1 MSTIFSGA
9 IFGAPLRNE
18 NKTIEMKM
26 NVVVRKW
33 NRLKWKWVEEKN
45 ENEDSINI
53 LPMIDI
59 IFAILSFFIISS
71 LYLTKIDTIKV
82 NLPKS
87 STAVREQN
95 KPQIITIDNNE
106 NIYFNSNE
114 ISLTNMS
121 SLIRTN
127 IENLEEPIVIL
138 RADTSVKHGFIVNL
152 LDELRKIEN
161 LKIGISTEKQLSG
174 L

>member
-1 MSTIFSGA
+1 MYF
-9 IFGAPLRNE
+9 
-18 NKTIEMKM
+18 K
-26 NVVVRKW
+26 
-33 NRLKWKWVEEKN
+33 EKN
-45 ENEDSINI
+45 ESGDSINI

-71 LYLTKIDTIKV
+71 LYLTRIDSIKV

-95 KPQIITIDNNE
+95 KPQIITVDSNE
-106 NIYFNSNE
+106 KIYFNSNE
-114 ISLTNMS
+114 ISLKNIDAI
-121 SLIRTN
+121 IRTN

-138 RADTSVKHGFIVNL
+138 RADTSVKHGLIVNL

-161 LKIGISTEKQLSG
+161 LKVGISTEKQ
-174 L
+174 

>member
-1 MSTIFSGA
+1 MYF
-9 IFGAPLRNE
+9 
-18 NKTIEMKM
+18 K
-26 NVVVRKW
+26 
-33 NRLKWKWVEEKN
+33 EKN
-45 ENEDSINI
+45 ETGDSINI

-71 LYLTKIDTIKV
+71 LYLTRIDSIKV

-95 KPQIITIDNNE
+95 KPQIITVDSNE
-106 NIYFNSNE
+106 RIYFNSNE
-114 ISLTNMS
+114 ISLKNIYAI
-121 SLIRTN
+121 IRTN

-138 RADTSVKHGFIVNL
+138 RADTSVKHGMIVNL

-161 LKIGISTEKQLSG
+161 LKVGISTEKQ
-174 L
+174 

>member
-1 MSTIFSGA
+1 MNFVEDLRLFLYLKI
-9 IFGAPLRNE
+9 LRNFMYF
-18 NKTIEMKM
+18 K
-26 NVVVRKW
+26 
-33 NRLKWKWVEEKN
+33 EKD
-45 ENEDSINI
+45 ETEYSINI

-106 NIYFNSNE
+106 NIYFNSNK
-114 ISLTNMS
+114 IYLTNIS

-161 LKIGISTEKQLSG
+161 LKVGISTEKQ
-174 L
+174 

>member
-1 MSTIFSGA
+1 MNFVEDLRLFLYLKI
-9 IFGAPLRNE
+9 LRNF
-18 NKTIEMKM
+18 MY
-26 NVVVRKW
+26 
-33 NRLKWKWVEEKN
+33 LKEKD
-45 ENEDSINI
+45 ETEYSINI

-106 NIYFNSNE
+106 NIYFNSRE

-121 SLIRTN
+121 SIIRTN
-127 IENLEEPIVIL
+127 IEKLEEPIVIL

-161 LKIGISTEKQLSG
+161 LKVGISTEKQ
-174 L
+174 

>member
-1 MSTIFSGA
+1 MNFVEDLRLFLYLKI
-9 IFGAPLRNE
+9 LRNFMYF
-18 NKTIEMKM
+18 K
-26 NVVVRKW
+26 
-33 NRLKWKWVEEKN
+33 EKD
-45 ENEDSINI
+45 ETEYSINI

-121 SLIRTN
+121 SLIRSN

-161 LKIGISTEKQLSG
+161 LKIGISTEKQLSE

>member
-1 MSTIFSGA
+1 MNFVEDLRLFLYLKI
-9 IFGAPLRNE
+9 LRNFMYF
-18 NKTIEMKM
+18 K
-26 NVVVRKW
+26 
-33 NRLKWKWVEEKN
+33 EKD
-45 ENEDSINI
+45 ETEYSINI

-121 SLIRTN
+121 SIIRTN

-161 LKIGISTEKQLSG
+161 LKIGISTEKQ
-174 L
+174 

>member
-1 MSTIFSGA
+1 MNFVEDLRLFLYLKI
-9 IFGAPLRNE
+9 LRNFMYF
-18 NKTIEMKM
+18 K
-26 NVVVRKW
+26 
-33 NRLKWKWVEEKN
+33 EKD
-45 ENEDSINI
+45 ETEYSINI

-106 NIYFNSNE
+106 NIYFNSRE

-121 SLIRTN
+121 SIIRTN

-138 RADTSVKHGFIVNL
+138 RADTSVKHGLIVNL

>member
-1 MSTIFSGA
+1 MYF
-9 IFGAPLRNE
+9 
-18 NKTIEMKM
+18 K
-26 NVVVRKW
+26 
-33 NRLKWKWVEEKN
+33 EKN
-45 ENEDSINI
+45 ETGDSINI

-71 LYLTKIDTIKV
+71 LYLTRIDSIKV

-95 KPQIITIDNNE
+95 KPQIITVDSNE
-106 NIYFNSNE
+106 RIYFNSNE
-114 ISLTNMS
+114 ISLKNIYAI
-121 SLIRTN
+121 IRTN

-138 RADTSVKHGFIVNL
+138 RADTSVKHGVIVNL

-161 LKIGISTEKQLSG
+161 LKVGISTEKQLSG
-174 L
+174 LWNFELII

>member
-1 MSTIFSGA
+1 MNFVEDLRLFLYLKI
-9 IFGAPLRNE
+9 LRNLMYF
-18 NKTIEMKM
+18 K
-26 NVVVRKW
+26 
-33 NRLKWKWVEEKN
+33 EKD
-45 ENEDSINI
+45 ETEYSINI

-106 NIYFNSNE
+106 NIYFNSRE

-121 SLIRTN
+121 SIIRTN

-161 LKIGISTEKQLSG
+161 LKIGISTEKQ
-174 L
+174 

>member
-1 MSTIFSGA
+1 MYF
-9 IFGAPLRNE
+9 
-18 NKTIEMKM
+18 K
-26 NVVVRKW
+26 
-33 NRLKWKWVEEKN
+33 EKD
-45 ENEDSINI
+45 ETEYSINI

-106 NIYFNSNE
+106 KIYFNSNE
-114 ISLTNMS
+114 ISLKNIS
-121 SLIRTN
+121 GLIRTN
-127 IENLEEPIVIL
+127 IKNLEEPIVIL
-138 RADTSVKHGFIVNL
+138 RADTSVKHGLIVSL

-161 LKIGISTEKQLSG
+161 LKIGISTDNQL
-174 L
+174 

>member
-1 MSTIFSGA
+1 MNFVEDLRLFLYLKI
-9 IFGAPLRNE
+9 LRNFMYF
-18 NKTIEMKM
+18 K
-26 NVVVRKW
+26 
-33 NRLKWKWVEEKN
+33 EKD
-45 ENEDSINI
+45 ETEYSINI

-95 KPQIITIDNNE
+95 KPQIITVDNNE

-114 ISLTNMS
+114 ISLTNLS
-121 SLIRTN
+121 SLILTN

-138 RADTSVKHGFIVNL
+138 RADTSVKHGVIVNL
-152 LDELRKIEN
+152 LDEF
-161 LKIGISTEKQLSG
+161 GG
-174 L
+174 A